1 VKVVVILTSCALVII
16 ALTYYGA
23 GAYLRD
29 RDRRRRKGDGGT
41 SV

>member
-1 VKVVVILTSCALVII
+1 MKVVVILTSCALVIV

-29 RDRRRRKGDGGT
+29 RERQRRRDGDPTG
-41 SV
+41 